1 MTHAT
6 HLEDLQQSIRYRFTD
21 PGLLLRALTH
31 RSYAHEHAEVK
42 PPDNETFEF
51 LGDAVLGLAISQLLL
66 EQFPACNE
74 GELSRLRSSLVN
86 ERELARIAASLDLGG
101 YLLLGKGEEQ
111 TGGREKASLL
121 SDSLEALL
129 AAIYLDGGLD
139 RVIPL
144 IARLFSG
151 YLEQTARHDPLQAL
165 DRDFK
170 TQLQELTQA
179 QHKLTPTYEIEGEE
193 GPDHDKRFLVRVLLD
208 QRVLARGWGKSKKEA
223 QQQAARK
230 ALALLAQELAH

>member
-1 MTHAT
+1 
-6 HLEDLQQSIRYRFTD
+6 
-21 PGLLLRALTH
+21 
-31 RSYAHEHAEVK
+31 
-42 PPDNETFEF
+42 
-51 LGDAVLGLAISQLLL
+51 
-66 EQFPACNE
+66 
-74 GELSRLRSSLVN
+74 
-86 ERELARIAASLDLGG
+86 
-101 YLLLGKGEEQ
+101 LLGKGEEQ

-179 QHKLTPTYEIEGEE
+179 RHKLTPTYEIEGEE